1 MSDNHTVGKCLGNH
15 REVPP
20 VSDTLGE
27 TLYSLRLNGVVYA
40 GSELTSPW
48 GMAMPVL
55 SGKMMFHIVTEGG
68 CWLRFDDGERH
79 YLKPGEL
86 ALIPRG
92 EGHYISDTAEQSCT
106 PFFDIPVIQL
116 SERFELIRHG
126 GPCQADKTHLSKN
139 QPDTRLT
146 CGVLS
151 FDHIVGQKLISQLPQ
166 IIHISKEDGALSLQ
180 LQSLLK
186 LMEQE
191 ARTLSPGGETVI
203 SHLADIIVIQA
214 LRHWLNHSPQA
225 SKGWLGAL
233 KDPKLGK
240 ALTAIHN
247 HPETSWT
254 VDQLAQQAGMS
265 RSGFSARFTEVI
277 GTSVKQYVTD
287 WRMNLAR
294 LRIKQSDVTLAQLA
308 DELGYQSEAAFSRA
322 YKRVVGE
329 PPLRARATVEETQ

>member
-1 MSDNHTVGKCLGNH
+1 MSDQHVSGQGVNNY
-15 REVPP
+15 REIPRA
-20 VSDTLGE
+20 SDTLGD
-27 TLYSLRLNGVVYA
+27 TLYSLRLDGVIYA
-40 GSELTSPW
+40 SSELISPW
-48 GMAMPVL
+48 GIAMPAL

-68 CWLRFDDGERH
+68 CWLRFKDGESH

-92 EGHYISDTAEQSCT
+92 EGHCISDTTKQRCA
-106 PFFDIPVIQL
+106 PFFDIPVIRL
-116 SERFELIRHG
+116 SDRFELIRYG
-126 GPCQADKTHLSKN
+126 GRSQANNTHSSN
-139 QPDTRLT
+139 GPPDTRLT
-146 CGVLS
+146 CGVLN
-151 FDHIVGQKLISQLPQ
+151 FDQVLGKKLINQLPQ
-166 IIHISKEDGALSLQ
+166 IIHITSDDDTSTQHLQTLLQ
-180 LQSLLK
+180 L
-186 LMEQE
+186 MGQE

-203 SHLADIIVIQA
+203 ANLADIIVIRA
-214 LRHWLNHSPQA
+214 LRHWLSHSPQA
-225 SKGWLGAL
+225 NIGWLGAL

-247 HPETSWT
+247 SPETSWT
-254 VDQLAQQAGMS
+254 VQQLAQQAGMS

-294 LRIKQSDVTLAQLA
+294 LRIMQSDVTLAQLA

-329 PPLRARATVEETQ
+329 PPMRARATAE